1 VQLMIKSALRRV
13 WRAADSLQIGLS
25 QRRGVVLDGLRP
37 GDVPLLEQLRD
48 GFDAATLES
57 DDQSLV
63 AARRRELVRLLARAE
78 VLVSTGAGHPPR
90 EQLGPA
96 ADRLAPD
103 AAIWSVVHPRSG
115 DGWSLVTARA
125 GRRVVIV
132 GAGRLGSILAATL
145 AAAGVGQV
153 AVGDQRQITPGDLIP
168 GGARDVDLGRPRE
181 EAALDAVRQLG
192 GQAERVGSAP
202 GRWLEVTPD
211 LVILIE
217 HGAAD
222 ATAAGQLV
230 SADVPHLS
238 VVIREDDVVI
248 GPLVRPG
255 NGPCLRCLDLHRGDR
270 DPAWPAVLTQLLGPA
285 ARAVRP
291 EETALSV
298 LGAGLAALQAL
309 AHLDGVRDPATVGAT
324 LEAELPDGLI
334 ARRSWPAHP
343 RCGCHWPLDPGRPT
357 RPTATA
363 PDNLIGP
370 IDRSDPHAQPAHR
383 VAGARRTSLAERMGL

>member
-1 VQLMIKSALRRV
+1 VQLKIKSALRRV

-25 QRRGVVLDGLRP
+25 QRRGVVLDGLASV
-37 GDVPLLEQLRD
+37 DVPLLDQLRD
-48 GFDAATLES
+48 GFDPALL
-57 DDQSLV
+57 DDDDGQL
-63 AARRRELVRLLARAE
+63 AARRRELVNLLARAE
-78 VLVSTGAGHPPR
+78 VLVGSGIGPQR
-90 EQLGPA
+90 ERLGPA
-96 ADRLAPD
+96 AERLAPD

-115 DGWSLVTARA
+115 DGWSLLSARA
-125 GRRVVIV
+125 GRRVVVI
-132 GAGRLGSILAATL
+132 GAGRLGSTLATTL

-153 AVGDQRQITPGDLIP
+153 AVGDPRQITPGDLIP
-168 GGARDVDLGRPRE
+168 GGARDADLGRPRE
-181 EAALDAVRQLG
+181 EATLDAVRQIG

-202 GRWLEVTPD
+202 GRWVEIAPD

-238 VVIREDDVVI
+238 VVIHEDDVVI

-270 DPAWPAVLTQLLGPA
+270 DPAWPTILTQLLGPA
-285 ARAVRP
+285 ALTVRP

-309 AHLDGVRDPATVGAT
+309 AHLDGVSEPSTVGAT

-343 RCGCHWPLDPGRPT
+343 RCGCHWPLEPGP
-357 RPTATA
+357 PIGPSGAA

-383 VAGARRTSLAERMGL
+383 VAGARGTPLAERMGS